1 MCSHLLSGRPHWSLR
16 SEWHC
21 QVPSAQGLAGSG
33 WKISALDPLGQGCH
47 RGPVIRSTEPRGR
60 KHEPRLGMGE
70 GGHRRRAG
78 RACCRRLVLEG
89 GEQVGSWVH
98 RVGGSGELWL
108 TKDEAPV
115 SISCCICL
123 WDLPDGFT
131 EGDWQGGSC
140 SFPQESTA
148 CRRTREK
155 SPLSPGFGKAPP
167 GRQLWSLQRIS
178 LPGPRGSKVPQ
189 TEWPKTIWVCK
200 KHLFSY
206 QSECGSPRSRC
217 WWSQPPSRG
226 FGEESCIASYSFPA
240 APGAPWLEAVHHL
253 AFPQPPATSRWV
265 LPSWEDAYPWIQGLP
280 RWSRMI
286 SS

>member
-131 EGDWQGGSC
+131 EGDSQGGSC

-189 TEWPKTIWVCK
+189 TEWPKTNGFAKNIYSLTNLNAEV
-200 KHLFSY
+200 HGQGVGGASLPP
-206 QSECGSPRSRC
+206 EALGRSLALL
-217 WWSQPPSRG
+217 P
-226 FGEESCIASYSFPA
+226 IAS
-240 APGAPWLEAVHHL
+240 L
-253 AFPQPPATSRWV
+253 QPRV
-265 LPSWEDAYPWIQGLP
+265 LLGLRPCTILHFHSLLPLHAGSCPLGRTLILGFRAYPGGP
-280 RWSRMI
+280 G
-286 SS
+286 